1 MTKNNCIKRTF
12 GDLKWL
18 YSNVEKGGGDVI
30 NKTIYRYQKRG
41 ENVNTIRLIEFN
53 KVGGT
58 KV

>member
-30 NKTIYRYQKRG
+30 KKPYIGPRK
-41 ENVNTIRLIEFN
+41 EV
-53 KVGGT
+53 KM
-58 KV
+58 